1 LAVERAGKK
10 RDFPRQFIAE
20 NAFRGNGPAVEPFEG
35 FDGLGAQ
42 SRRIAEYLVDGGSS
56 SKSLMA
62 YLSQEVSFSQKAN
75 AAQKKM
81 AIKGS

>member
-56 SKSLMA
+56 SK
-62 YLSQEVSFSQKAN
+62 N
-75 AAQKKM
+75 
-81 AIKGS
+81 